1 MNYLIFLTLKSL
13 KGKRDSFAHFST
25 LVSILGVSVGV
36 AAVIIVMGVM
46 SGFDEELQNK
56 ILSFKPHIS
65 IISWN
70 TFTYPV
76 KWEKEIRSPQISS
89 IYPVLWGEG
98 ILKTLKEPPLS
109 KGVIIKGVPWDELP
123 ALKIKLE
130 YKGRGIIL
138 GKELTR
144 RLGIKKGEKIFLL
157 TPRLE
162 GEVFP
167 VVGTVE
173 TGIYQFDSSLV
184 ILPFPQAQHLL
195 GMKGVTSRME
205 IKVKNPGKVEE
216 IKKYLEEIV
225 PADYEV
231 LTWKETEKTFF
242 SALRM
247 EKLTMFTILSLIL
260 IVAALGITA
269 SLILKVMEKKK
280 DVGIMRALGFT
291 PREIGK
297 IFLYQGLLIGATG
310 GVIGELIALLL
321 EFLIKYR
328 KIVSLP
334 EEIYFLSYLPVKIEP
349 LMFLWVMVFSI
360 FTSLLAT
367 LLPAYRASHI
377 EVSKALRYE

>member
-1 MNYLIFLTLKSL
+1 MNYLIFLTIKSL

-65 IISWN
+65 IISWS

-76 KWEKEIRSPQISS
+76 KWEKEIHSPQISS
-89 IYPVLWGEG
+89 IYPVVWGEG

-109 KGVIIKGVPWDELP
+109 KGVVIKGVPWDKLP

-144 RLGIKKGEKIFLL
+144 RLGIKNGEKIFLL
-157 TPRLE
+157 TPHLE

-195 GMKGVTSRME
+195 GMEGVTSRME

-280 DVGIMRALGFT
+280 DVGI
-291 PREIGK
+291 
-297 IFLYQGLLIGATG
+297 
-310 GVIGELIALLL
+310 
-321 EFLIKYR
+321 
-328 KIVSLP
+328 
-334 EEIYFLSYLPVKIEP
+334 
-349 LMFLWVMVFSI
+349 
-360 FTSLLAT
+360 
-367 LLPAYRASHI
+367 
-377 EVSKALRYE
+377 